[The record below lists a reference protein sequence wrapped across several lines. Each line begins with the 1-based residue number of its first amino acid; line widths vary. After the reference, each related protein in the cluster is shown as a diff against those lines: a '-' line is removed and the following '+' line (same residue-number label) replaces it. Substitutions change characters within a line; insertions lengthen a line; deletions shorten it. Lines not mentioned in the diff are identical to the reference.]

1 MSVAPELHPSDIFCW
16 HGPFICGWIKQGKVW
31 VKEKT
36 LGPHWSMNLICN
48 PPWESRFKISRAL
61 GSRYFAK
68 AQEKVSRWRECLRM
82 FAKQRLSNWPPK
94 LSWNPAPFGMV
105 TLLVKWPDFQP
116 HLHDLW
122 EPLCHG
128 FFRGVGLGLLRSLK
142 RQGSKNGETAWNSSV
157 GTRFLTKDPS
167 DFLPHVFAA
176 KTLRWA
182 TFASEICLGIFQ
194 GWRRNLWPAI
204 QFWAQKL

>member
-1 MSVAPELHPSDIFCW
+1 MIFGASISVCGPELHPLRHLRW

-68 AQEKVSRWRECLRM
+68 AQEKVSRWRECLSSC
-82 FAKQRLSNWPPK
+82 LS
-94 LSWNPAPFGMV
+94 SWTPQAQLKSC
-105 TLLVKWPDFQP
+105 TILLVKWPDFQP

-128 FFRGVGLGLLRSLK
+128 VFRGVGLGLLRSLK

-182 TFASEICLGIFQ
+182 AFASEICLGIVQ